1 MLDILNSCLMHMYYF
16 QFAKKDQRCRMQ
28 NFFIV
33 DKPFFLYI
41 YIYIYIYIYM
51 TINHHLRDF
60 RVIILLLRVV

>member
-16 QFAKKDQRCRMQ
+16 QFAKKDQRWRMQ
-28 NFFIV
+28 NFSIV
-33 DKPFFLYI
+33 DKPFFL